1 MQRTF
6 TYKALVIN
14 VKPIGENN
22 SSITLLTEEKGIIH
36 AVLYGGPKSKMKS
49 LVALWNFGN
58 IWLYENPEKNQIKI
72 TDFEVLKYHQT
83 FGESLYKNFAASLVC
98 ELALKTHCAGSNSQ
112 CFKLVNGF
120 FDGMEICDDNQSKVG
135 LMRFLWRFVELLGI
149 QPQTLECSFCGCS
162 FFDISAGMNTLTFYN
177 CRENAF
183 ICADC
188 YASTQNK
195 NDFLPLNT
203 NALIYLNA
211 VTSLS
216 PSQVRKMQIDKEEY
230 EQIKQ
235 ILFFLLQNSIEQK
248 INSIETGI
256 GIL

>member
-1 MQRTF
+1 MQRNTS
-6 TYKALVIN
+6 TPAIILSLR
-14 VKPIGENN
+14 PLGENN
-22 SSITLLTEEKGIIH
+22 SSVTILTPTEGISY
-36 AVLYGGPKSKMKS
+36 VTLYGGPKSKMKS
-49 LVALWNFGN
+49 LVSQFNSGN
-58 IWLYENPEKNQIKI
+58 IWLYENAEKKQTKI
-72 TDFEVLKYHQT
+72 TDFEVLNYHPSFTQNL
-83 FGESLYKNFAASLVC
+83 FKLYAASLAA
-98 ELALKTHCAGSNSQ
+98 ELAIKTKCAGSNEQ
-112 CFKLVNGF
+112 CFILVKGL
-120 FDGMEICDDNQSKVG
+120 FDGMELCDDNQSKVG

-162 FFDISAGMNTLTFYN
+162 FFDNSAGMNTLTFYN

-248 INSIETGI
+248 LNSIETGI